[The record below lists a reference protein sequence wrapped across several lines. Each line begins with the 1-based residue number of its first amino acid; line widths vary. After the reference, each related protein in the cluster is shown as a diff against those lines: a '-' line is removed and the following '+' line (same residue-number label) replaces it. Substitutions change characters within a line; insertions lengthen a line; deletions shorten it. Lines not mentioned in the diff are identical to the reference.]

1 MTVKDLDVFK
11 KSYKFTLRIYEI
23 TRKFPKEELFGLVSQ
38 MRRAAYSIN
47 SNLMEGSA
55 RGSVK
60 EYAKFIL
67 ISRGSS
73 VELEYQLELS
83 KDLGYIDEFEFNDI
97 IKELN
102 TIGKMLSSLHKSIK
116 QVPDTK
122 YPIPSTQYQQEGL

>member
-1 MTVKDLDVFK
+1 MIVKDLDVFK

-60 EYAKFIL
+60 EYARFIL

-73 VELEYQLELS
+73 GELEYP
-83 KDLGYIDEFEFNDI
+83 NW
-97 IKELN
+97 N
-102 TIGKMLSSLHKSIK
+102 
-116 QVPDTK
+116 
-122 YPIPSTQYQQEGL
+122 YPKIWVI